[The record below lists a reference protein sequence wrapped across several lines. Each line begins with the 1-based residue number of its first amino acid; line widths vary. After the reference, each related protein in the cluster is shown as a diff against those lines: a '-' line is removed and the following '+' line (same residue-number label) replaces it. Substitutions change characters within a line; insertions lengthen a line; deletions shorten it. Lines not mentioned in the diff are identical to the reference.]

1 MSSSGSSTGFA
12 GFSGAAVSA
21 AGAAS
26 AACAVTGSTPIK
38 QQHARANPRFT
49 SILCRQSRPQ
59 ITPQNA
65 RGFFAHAGRFRPWTA
80 AVPRALAAGTP
91 GTLVAQRNSMK
102 ATTLLIQQHHEV
114 ARLFK
119 AIEAAKSADDKR
131 KLFKELAGNLAG
143 HDGIERQVLYPAC
156 KETMGLSDELGEAL
170 VEHGVIEFALYQ
182 ANEAVGKPDF
192 DFKCKVLKELVEH
205 HVKEEEGEFFP
216 KVEKAFSPDTLEAL
230 GDEMQEAF
238 EDAMS

>member
-1 MSSSGSSTGFA
+1 
-12 GFSGAAVSA
+12 
-21 AGAAS
+21 
-26 AACAVTGSTPIK
+26 
-38 QQHARANPRFT
+38 
-49 SILCRQSRPQ
+49 
-59 ITPQNA
+59 
-65 RGFFAHAGRFRPWTA
+65 
-80 AVPRALAAGTP
+80 
-91 GTLVAQRNSMK
+91 MK

-156 KETMGLSDELGEAL
+156 KETMGLSDDLGEAL

-205 HVKEEEGEFFP
+205 HVKEEEEEFFP
-216 KVEKAFSPDTLEAL
+216 KVEKAFAPNVLEAL
-230 GDEMQEAF
+230 GEEMEEAF
-238 EDAMS
+238 EDARSEDFQQPLYENLRQVMAGVLEPTPARKTA